1 TLVQAIYLHL
11 MKRLHPSVN
20 KTYQDIWH
28 RVTASFSPHMLESF
42 LTSLLLHAQNC
53 DLSNV
58 PTPVSIENR
67 SRHLIRKI
75 AKILMLLIGNR
86 NNESVL
92 FLIKYKYFVGKKSFS
107 VIILRVLCCFL
118 CWRGLQKEKSDDKS
132 LNPLIYNDLIN
143 VLKNLISSWSDPTF
157 VKHGSISDQKYITSV
172 ILILFG
178 YIPKE
183 TLIDAGITRDIVSG
197 VSRWLQNSFE
207 ESRKLGM
214 ITAEMLSRLTDE
226 TGNVLDFELNAE
238 DEEVRYLR
246 QLVEVK
252 DGLLDLPEIEN
263 EVVAE
268 DQEEIVSKSD
278 QIVDSSEK
286 HFNTEIPIDSIS
298 TTENVDSQPADS
310 DDDDEFEPYP
320 MEEESENDDDDKCE
334 PQIKKKKILSPVYII
349 DLLSYLKSSDDPDK
363 MEIAIN
369 TAAKLIR
376 NKTGFGMEL

>member
-1 TLVQAIYLHL
+1 

-42 LTSLLLHAQNC
+42 LTPLLLHAQNC

-58 PTPVSIENR
+58 PTPVSIENQ

-75 AKILMLLIGNR
+75 AKILMLLIGNG
-86 NNESVL
+86 NNESIL
-92 FLIKYKYFVGKKSFS
+92 FLIKYKYFVE
-107 VIILRVLCCFL
+107 I
-118 CWRGLQKEKSDDKS
+118 
-132 LNPLIYNDLIN
+132 
-143 VLKNLISSWSDPTF
+143 
-157 VKHGSISDQKYITSV
+157 
-172 ILILFG
+172 
-178 YIPKE
+178 
-183 TLIDAGITRDIVSG
+183 
-197 VSRWLQNSFE
+197 
-207 ESRKLGM
+207 
-214 ITAEMLSRLTDE
+214 LSRLTDE
-226 TGNVLDFELNAE
+226 TGNVLDFELNSE
-238 DEEVRYLR
+238 DEEVIYLR

-263 EVVAE
+263 DVVAE

-286 HFNTEIPIDSIS
+286 HFNTEIPIVSIS

-320 MEEESENDDDDKCE
+320 MEEESENDDDKCE
-334 PQIKKKKILSPVYII
+334 PQIKKKKILSPT
-349 DLLSYLKSSDDPDK
+349 
-363 MEIAIN
+363 EIAMN

-376 NKTGFGMEL
+376 NKTGFGMELDDHVVELARILINLRDAFELKGFEENRQAAVVALVCGSPKITVPYAYYSTMHTVLMILSALSSAAKELSGLQIEEDIPAKKEISSVDLITQSTNDLSLITKNALSKPASDKILCAS